1 MHAQPSKFLNDNEML
16 EMFKCNVSEIL
27 NAEMDENYQ
36 MGAVFAIK
44 RAHRVRWMG
53 DWVHW

>member
-16 EMFKCNVSEIL
+16 EMFECHVSEIL

-36 MGAVFAIK
+36 
-44 RAHRVRWMG
+44 R
-53 DWVHW
+53 D